1 MSFHVIS
8 ELKDMTVLDLVEKV
22 KIGIIGC
29 GVAAHDFILPN
40 LVQPQIAKKGVRLVA
55 VCDPIKSRAEE
66 NMRTFRAKEMY
77 TDYREM
83 LAKADINA
91 VFILTP
97 VNLHYPLAIEA
108 AHAGKHIYLQK
119 AMTTTLEEA
128 NNLLSTV
135 KKEGVKLV
143 ASPGQMHNPS
153 LRMAKE
159 MVDNGLIG
167 RPLWGC
173 IFANKEGH
181 TGERTDPSWYYRPG
195 GGPVYTYL
203 VYSVTSFCWM
213 LGSVKRVASF
223 SGIAIPTR
231 WWRNKKID
239 SEMDDSTMIL
249 MDFGDS
255 TFVSAISNFCVK
267 GVMDDS
273 IIYGTKGIIHIPL
286 SVQQSTQ
293 HTPTQVLLFNLRKE
307 AMKLVRGLTSKTSES
322 VEWTPPLFKF
332 PYSLAAPWGANIILD
347 ILEFVDCIIKDRE
360 PTVATGE
367 RARHV
372 IEVFEKAYI
381 SARTGKT
388 QQLQTTFS

>member
-1 MSFHVIS
+1 M
-8 ELKDMTVLDLVEKV
+8 EKV

-40 LVQPQIAKKGVRLVA
+40 LVQPQMMKKGVRLVA
-55 VCDPIKSRAEE
+55 VCDPIESRAEE
-66 NMRTFRAKEMY
+66 TMRTFRAKEMY
-77 TDYREM
+77 TDYRDM
-83 LAKADINA
+83 ITKADINA
-91 VFILTP
+91 VLILTP
-97 VNLHYPLAIEA
+97 VNLHYPTAMEA
-108 AHAGKHIYLQK
+108 ARAGKHIYLQK
-119 AMTTTLEEA
+119 TMTTTLEEA
-128 NNLLSTV
+128 NNLLSTA

-159 MVDNGLIG
+159 MIDKGLIG
-167 RPLWGC
+167 RPLWGY

-181 TGERTDPSWYYRPG
+181 TRERTDPSWYYRHG

-203 VYSVTSFCWM
+203 VYSATTLCWM
-213 LGSVKRVASF
+213 LGSVKRVTSF

-231 WWRNKKID
+231 WWRNKQID

-249 MDFGDS
+249 LDFGNS

-273 IIYGTKGIIHIPL
+273 AIYGTKGVIHIPL
-286 SVQQSTQ
+286 SVQQSIQ
-293 HTPTQVLLFNLRKE
+293 HTPTQVLLSNLRRGV
-307 AMKLVRGLTSKTSES
+307 MHRVRGLTSKTREW

-347 ILEFVDCIIKDRE
+347 ILEFVDCIIKDEE